1 MTIKDTKL
9 HSDITVSQ
17 LATMNSSSSL
27 QSWKNCCFFFWRCHC
42 NDTHKDRKK
51 QSLYVFF
58 LFDKVE
64 KLIYT
69 LFSHLFFAHFFQL
82 QSRPGRVMEVRV
94 IMWIK
99 RQLITSKV
107 SVDKLL
113 DWEYLLCEK
122 WTIGWHVWH
131 WHWLQLS
138 HNNIRIDAIKIVA
151 WNTDISYNEIEVAS
165 KETIQNA
172 CFPFE

>member
-27 QSWKNCCFFFWRCHC
+27 QSWNNCCFFSDAATATILTKIEKKTVSVRFFSLRQSRKINLYFIFTFVFW
-42 NDTHKDRKK
+42 T
-51 QSLYVFF
+51 
-58 LFDKVE
+58 
-64 KLIYT
+64 
-69 LFSHLFFAHFFQL
+69 FFQL

>member
-1 MTIKDTKL
+1 MEQLPFFFLTLPLQRYSQRLKK
-9 HSDITVSQ
+9 TVS
-17 LATMNSSSSL
+17 A
-27 QSWKNCCFFFWRCHC
+27 R
-42 NDTHKDRKK
+42 
-51 QSLYVFF
+51 FF

-82 QSRPGRVMEVRV
+82 HSRPGRVMEIRV

-113 DWEYLLCEK
+113 DSEYLLCEK

-131 WHWLQLS
+131 WHWLQFN
-138 HNNIRIDAIKIVA
+138 HNNMRIDAIKIVA
-151 WNTDISYNEIEVAS
+151 WNTDISYNEIEIAS